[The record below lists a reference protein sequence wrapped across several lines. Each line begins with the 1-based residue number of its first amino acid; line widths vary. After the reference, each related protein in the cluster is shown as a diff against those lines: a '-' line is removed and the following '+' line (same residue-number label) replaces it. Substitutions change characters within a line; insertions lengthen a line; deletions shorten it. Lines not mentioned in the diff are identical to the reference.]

1 MKKSKF
7 LFLAMSLT
15 ALSLAA
21 CNQDGQ
27 TSKSSKSKK
36 SGAQE
41 SYEVVELPKY
51 NVVINGGAATQVE
64 AFSALTKPADPTAP
78 AGKKFYG
85 WKNIKNGGQIW
96 DFDKAALNKV
106 MEDVELVPCYV
117 DANLNAQFLEAE
129 ACPDLLAF
137 NGEAGKKMPGSTYS
151 GGQSGKG
158 LVYNDVDDYYGVT
171 TIDSFDYYETEDG
184 PLDLDDPEAGI
195 YYFAEDVPNPLPAG
209 KTADDYPIKE
219 RKHKDTN
226 HGAFIH
232 YMYVENDTLTWEV
245 ESSEAATNVQ
255 LFARFSGEYGHDR
268 LLGEQTECLFTF
280 SDQQFKITVNDQALS
295 YGSVTIHNVISKSF
309 IPFQDFE
316 LSTTVSLQKG
326 SNKIQMKVTNHDV
339 IFGTVGSTAPCVDS
353 IKLYSTSTI
362 TWNKMNQVNIIAD

>member
-184 PLDLDDPEAGI
+184 PLD
-195 YYFAEDVPNPLPAG
+195 
-209 KTADDYPIKE
+209 YPIKE